1 MKEAEMPKAMY
12 IKMMFTSKRRFSLCY
27 LIFLSKHRKDVAVKQ
42 EFMSVSRKI
51 SEATTFKTV
60 TDFHRKYLTK
70 ITQVQCFTVACT
82 NALFSISG
90 TKSTQVLKSVSPLE
104 RYFLEDR
111 GHSILNTLIP
121 SCISSASHACFTEW
135 LMERAPSSPSTQLL
149 KNSGAGGWPGG

>member
-1 MKEAEMPKAMY
+1 MPKAMY

-121 SCISSASHACFTEW
+121 SCVSSASLTLA
-135 LMERAPSSPSTQLL
+135 LL
-149 KNSGAGGWPGG
+149 NG